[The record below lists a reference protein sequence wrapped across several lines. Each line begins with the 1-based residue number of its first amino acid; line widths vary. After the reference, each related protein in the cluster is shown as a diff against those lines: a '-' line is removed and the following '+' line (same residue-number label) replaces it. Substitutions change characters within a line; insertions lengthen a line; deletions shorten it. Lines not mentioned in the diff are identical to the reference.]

1 VDRSSLLG
9 PEGAYEPGPGYRP
22 DGLTWRSLALAL
34 LALALFFAGYW
45 LVQRRF
51 GEAAAQDLI
60 WLLMSLSFG
69 WTGLRM
75 VRFPERYETDEG
87 EDHRVRT
94 RRWGRALVAMALLL
108 AAIALYAFFAAI
120 R

>member
-22 DGLTWRSLALAL
+22 DGLTWRSLVLVLVGLTAFFLA
-34 LALALFFAGYW
+34 YW

-51 GEAAAQDLI
+51 GESAAQDLI
-60 WLLMSLSFG
+60 WLLMSFSFG

-75 VRFPERYETDEG
+75 ARFPERYETDEG

-94 RRWGRALVAMALLL
+94 RRWGRALVAVSLLL
-108 AAIALYAFFAAI
+108 AAIALYALFVI